1 MNNFSECVR
10 KLIPGHWGTE
20 VEGNGWELYVLAYP
34 SKNSRCTL
42 VIRISTGILEDG
54 FEIVS
59 PSNSSLN
66 DLFASLESKDV
77 HSNGVVCNDRQ

>member
-1 MNNFSECVR
+1 MNNFLECVR

-20 VEGNGWELYVLAYP
+20 VEGNGWEFYVLAYP
-34 SKNSRCTL
+34 SKNSRYTL

-54 FEIVS
+54 YEIVS

-66 DLFASLESKDV
+66 DLFASLESKGV
-77 HSNGVVCNDRQ
+77 HSNGLVCNDQQ